1 MALISSTTS
10 TLAQEVS
17 VPDPNFNAVIR
28 EALGKPNG
36 PLTQADM
43 LSLTNLGAI
52 FRNITNVQGLEAA
65 QNLVSLDLQDNRITG
80 FDFPTN
86 LTKLTVLDLSE
97 NRFPQLTLPGL
108 TNLSR
113 LRLENGRLTNLSLSA
128 GLTKLT
134 SLRVGFNQLSS
145 LILPADMTNLTELST
160 YQNQL
165 TNLTLP
171 PKLTSLTTLNLDGNR
186 LNSLILPA
194 GTTRLESLIASAN
207 QITSFT
213 VPAGMTNLSALL
225 LQFNQLTNLTLPAD
239 LNHLTQINLNGNK
252 LTSLTLPPGLTSLAF
267 LSLTDNQLTNLTLP
281 PEVQRLIGLFWGG
294 NPFTTFVLS
303 EPLAVTGMASVVDS
317 FRTQGVSVF
326 TYPPEA
332 QLVQPQILVGSFKF
346 AITGPPGV
354 YTVLDSTDLAT
365 WSAVGV
371 ASNPLGSVI
380 FHDVTS
386 SASPQKFYRALR
398 QDPPANM
405 VFIPPNTFTMGSPT
419 NEQDRSINEGPQT
432 TVTLTCGFWI
442 GKFEVTQG
450 EYLSVMGTNPSHF
463 PGDPSHPVTSVSWP
477 ARHRY

>member
-1 MALISSTTS
+1 MNPISFGPDHRLRRLFVPTGLRCFPGGFESCNIVRLIRPLALTVMAFISFATS
-10 TLAQEVS
+10 TPAEEVF

-65 QNLVSLDLQDNRITG
+65 QNLVSLDLQDNRITS

-108 TNLSR
+108 TNLTR

-128 GLTKLT
+128 GLTRLT

-145 LILPADMTNLTELST
+145 LGLPADMTNLTELSA

-165 TNLTLP
+165 TNLSLP
-171 PKLTSLTTLNLDGNR
+171 PMLTSLTTLNLDGNR

-207 QITSFT
+207 QLTSFT
-213 VPAGMTNLSALL
+213 LPSDMTNLSALL

-239 LNHLTQINLNGNK
+239 LNHLTQINLNGNQ

-267 LSLTDNQLTNLTLP
+267 LNLTDNQLTNLTLLP
-281 PEVQRLIGLFWGG
+281 DVQQLIGLFGGG

-317 FRTQGVSVF
+317 FRTQGISVF
-326 TYPPEA
+326 TYPLVA
-332 QLVQPQILVGSFKF
+332 QLVRPLALVGSFKF
-346 AITGPPGV
+346 AITGPPDV
-354 YTVLDSTDLAT
+354 YTVLGSTNLTT
-365 WSAVGV
+365 WSAIGV
-371 ASNPLGSVI
+371 ATNPLGSVN

-386 SASPQKFYRALR
+386 STSPQKFYRALR
-398 QDPPANM
+398 QAPPANM
-405 VFIPPNTFTMGSPT
+405 VFIPPNTFTMGSPA
-419 NEQDRSINEGPQT
+419 NEQDRDSTKVRKP
-432 TVTLTCGFWI
+432 
-442 GKFEVTQG
+442 
-450 EYLSVMGTNPSHF
+450 
-463 PGDPSHPVTSVSWP
+463 
-477 ARHRY
+477 R